1 MTKILRREALQRLA
15 AVPIAAS
22 VAWTPEEV
30 KAARLRT
37 DRLGQSS
44 DQNSRSYAPIF
55 FNNQEYA
62 TVVLLAEMILPSD
75 EKSGGA
81 ADARVPEFI
90 DFMMVDQP
98 ARQEFMRQGLA
109 LIDQECHARFDA
121 VFVDCDESS
130 RATLLDAIAWP
141 NRVPS
146 DYGSRARPR
155 SVAPTQNLQ
164 TVDRDKGVEFFSMF
178 RDLTATGFWTSKIGI
193 EDLQYLGN
201 QYVVDWEGCP
211 SEALEKL
218 GVRYSD

>member
-15 AVPIAAS
+15 AAPIAAG

-30 KAARLRT
+30 RAARLRT
-37 DRLGQSS
+37 DRLGQPSTESS
-44 DQNSRSYAPIF
+44 GSYAPIF
-55 FNNQEYA
+55 FTDQEYA

-75 EKSGGA
+75 QRSGGA
-81 ADARVPEFI
+81 SDARVPEFI

-98 ARQEFMRQGLA
+98 GRQEFMRQGLA
-109 LIDQECHARFDA
+109 LLDEESRARFEA
-121 VFVDCDESS
+121 GFVDCDESN
-130 RATLLDAIAWP
+130 RVTLLDAIAWP

-146 DYGSRARPR
+146 DYDLRARAR
-155 SVAPTQNLQ
+155 SVASAQILQ
-164 TVDRDKGVEFFSMF
+164 TVNLNKRVEFFSMF

>member
-15 AVPIAAS
+15 AVPIAAG

-30 KAARLRT
+30 RTARLRT
-37 DRLGQSS
+37 DRLGQSFIES
-44 DQNSRSYAPIF
+44 SSSYAPIF
-55 FNNQEYA
+55 FTDQEYA

-75 EKSGGA
+75 QRSGGA
-81 ADARVPEFI
+81 GDARVPEFI

-98 ARQEFMRQGLA
+98 DRQEFMRQGLA
-109 LIDQECHARFDA
+109 LMDEECRARFDA
-121 VFVDCDESS
+121 VFVDCDESN
-130 RATLLDAIAWP
+130 RVTLLDAIAWP

-146 DYGSRARPR
+146 DYGSRARAR
-155 SVAPTQNLQ
+155 SVDPVQ
-164 TVDRDKGVEFFSMF
+164 TLKTADLDKGVNFFSMF

-201 QYVVDWEGCP
+201 QYVVDWQGCP